1 MKNIVKSRKED
12 ADASSSFTRLPDEII
27 LHVLNKLIDS
37 KTLICCYLVS
47 KRFSSIVLQVD
58 AISFTAP
65 FLHRRIPDENTV
77 SNYTPSW
84 HLPPEL
90 SSFYREFLGSAYR
103 FLSKFKRVKSLCAT
117 LPSSS
122 EIGIDNT
129 SLFKWR
135 VKFGNRIESFI
146 FLSPKSVRDKDGF
159 YLNQIGDEEENIELI
174 NDLFNQKI
182 DISFQC
188 LSEGMASHTMLLF
201 ILKDLPMLEEVSITG
216 SDRRGKLFLSGE
228 KLREVKEW
236 VHSASETMMSRVE
249 LPDIVRKC
257 YIPVLKLP
265 VSGYVMKGIHVILME
280 MKGFQ
285 GGNDG
290 LMNSNNGF
298 EDKEEAAYT
307 EAVME
312 ILNKHK
318 GMMHT
323 IWPEVI

>member
-12 ADASSSFTRLPDEII
+12 ANASSSFTRLPDEII
-27 LHVLNKLIDS
+27 LQVLNKLIDS

-47 KRFSSIVLQVD
+47 KRFSSIVVQVD

-77 SNYTPSW
+77 SNYTPSR

-90 SSFYREFLGSAYR
+90 SSFHREFFGSANM
-103 FLSKFKRVKSLCAT
+103 FLSKFKGVRSLCVT

-122 EIGIDNT
+122 EIGIDNRC
-129 SLFKWR
+129 LFKWR

-146 FLSPKSVRDKDGF
+146 FLSPKSVRDEDGF

-188 LSEGMASHTMLLF
+188 LYDAMASHKILLYL
-201 ILKDLPMLEEVSITG
+201 LKDLPMLEEVSITG
-216 SDRRGKLFLSGE
+216 SGRRGKLFLSGE

-236 VHSASETMMSRVE
+236 VHSSSETMMDHVE
-249 LPDIVRKC
+249 IIDIVRNC

-265 VSGYVMKGIHVILME
+265 VSGYVMKGIDVIVIK

-290 LMNSNNGF
+290 LMNSNDGF

-323 IWPEVI
+323 IWPRP